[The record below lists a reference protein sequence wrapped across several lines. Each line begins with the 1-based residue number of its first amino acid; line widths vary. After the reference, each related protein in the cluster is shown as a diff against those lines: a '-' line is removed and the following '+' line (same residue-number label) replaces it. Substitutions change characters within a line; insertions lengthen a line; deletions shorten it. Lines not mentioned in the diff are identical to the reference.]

1 MDQPPVPPADP
12 PPLCDVTGDP
22 DALSGRSIALFGLAF
37 EGGLAVLALA
47 IGWLLGRSPWVGVS
61 WAAAAWPAAGRAVVM
76 GLIAVLPMLAGLF
89 LIDRYPVGPL
99 RELKEFVDRHVVPLF
114 QNTSVVQLALIA
126 LVAGIGEELLFRG
139 LVQHAL
145 SEWIG
150 PPRGVWIG
158 LAVASVIFGVCHWLT
173 RTYAVLAGL
182 IGIYLGL
189 LLVLSGSVLAP
200 MVAHGVY
207 DFVALIYL
215 CRAAPAEHAPQ

>member
-1 MDQPPVPPADP
+1 MDPHPLPPADLP
-12 PPLCDVTGDP
+12 PPLFEPAPDP
-22 DALSGRSIALFGLAF
+22 DGRSGRSIAALGLLL
-37 EGGLAVLALA
+37 EGGLAVLALTV
-47 IGWLLGRSPWVGVS
+47 GWLLGRSPWVGVS
-61 WAAAAWPAAGRAVVM
+61 WSAAAWPEAGRSLLV
-76 GLIAVLPMLAGLF
+76 GLAAVLPMLAGLF

-114 QNTSVVQLALIA
+114 QNTSVAQLALIA

-150 PPRGVWIG
+150 PPQGVWLG
-158 LAVASVIFGVCHWLT
+158 LAVASVIFGICHWLT

-189 LLVLSGSVLAP
+189 LLVVTGSILAP

-215 CRAAPAEHAPQ
+215 RRGSPKP